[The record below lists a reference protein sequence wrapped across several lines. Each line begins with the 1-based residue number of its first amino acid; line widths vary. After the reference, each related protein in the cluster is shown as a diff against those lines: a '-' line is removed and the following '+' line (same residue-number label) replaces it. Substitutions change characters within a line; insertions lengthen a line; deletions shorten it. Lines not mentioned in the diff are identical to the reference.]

1 MVYVKAQEAESTQ
14 ARMRMPHRAVAGLL
28 VAALATPA
36 APCAA
41 LASEAAVSDSGE
53 ANGQKEDVGSAAY
66 TKDENVYGVL
76 TSTGTVENLYV
87 VNQFDVSD
95 EGEIIDFGVYDA
107 VENLTNRHRIE
118 SMVDGQTFAADKG
131 MNYYRGT
138 IADGAIPWN
147 IAIGYTLNDQVVSA
161 DQLPGANGMFG
172 LSIATSRNEAFETSE
187 FFEHYMLQISFTV
200 PADKASDIDAGKG
213 GIISDAGANKQITY
227 TVMPNEA
234 ANLLFRA
241 NVTDFEMGSISI
253 AAAPFSMDMDDF
265 DTDEM
270 VSGMQDLA
278 DAVQEVADGTAEL
291 RDGTRELADGVD
303 ELSDGTRELADGTK
317 EFSDGVSELASGTKE
332 LPGGLEQLAGGAE
345 QIHEGL
351 EGLVLMLETTQ
362 GATASIESAI
372 ASVDESIGALE
383 EAKSA
388 LAGLGR
394 SFYETVDTR
403 TETEEGAPVR
413 TVTTERKGSEPGDST
428 KTVTETETVYVT
440 NTVTETVTTTVTR
453 GVDDSSVASAIA
465 QIDAKIAE
473 LNETKRALEGARS
486 ASAQATPAEGS
497 ALLSPV
503 QLAIGLRDGSQALAQ
518 GLKVLSEQMPGLVGG
533 IDQLAEGATG
543 LADGTSELADGT
555 VELSDGTSEL
565 ADGVDELDD
574 GMQEFADETAD
585 LPQQMQDGIDEA
597 MADYRHDF
605 DPVSFASPLNGSTE
619 YVQFAF
625 TVRPIE
631 LPDESIPVE
640 DSGIPGFFERVA
652 ALFSF

>member
-41 LASEAAVSDSGE
+41 LASEAAVSDGGE
-53 ANGQKEDVGSAAY
+53 ANEQKEDAGSAAY

-87 VNQFDVSD
+87 VNQFNVSD

-351 EGLVLMLETTQ
+351 EGLVLMLEATQ

-473 LNETKRALEGARS
+473 LNETKRALESARS